1 MLDLFQIQN
10 TIDMSRIVTLVFI
23 FLTGFILDGN
33 SQGFKAMGIV
43 GLNASQIDGD
53 DSYGFHKLGWSAGA
67 RLSYATEKSYDLSL
81 EMLYSQR
88 GSLVK
93 PVDDNIPNFKIK
105 LNYFEFP
112 VVFSIRDWFIE
123 EKSFYKVRADVGLS
137 YGYLFGIDAP
147 GYDETNFKT
156 HDVSYLIGAG
166 INFTKRF
173 GMSLRYTSSFIKV
186 YKTDNV
192 EDTGLLSYFLT
203 LRSEYSF

>member
-1 MLDLFQIQN
+1 MKQRLKEFFKCFPINLLRNQNDGTTKMVAFMNKTRSNSHTNCPSKKRNLSNKTEIQN
-10 TIDMSRIVTLVFI
+10 
-23 FLTGFILDGN
+23 
-33 SQGFKAMGIV
+33 
-43 GLNASQIDGD
+43 
-53 DSYGFHKLGWSAGA
+53 Y
-67 RLSYATEKSYDLSL
+67 YAKKDRSVQVYDA
-81 EMLYSQR
+81 
-88 GSLVK
+88 
-93 PVDDNIPNFKIK
+93 NFKIK

>member
-1 MLDLFQIQN
+1 MFKSAMLF
-10 TIDMSRIVTLVFI
+10 
-23 FLTGFILDGN
+23 FLIAVSFLQVNG
-33 SQGFKAMGIV
+33 QGFKATGIV

-67 RLSYATEKSYDLSL
+67 RLAYATDKSYDLSL

-93 PVDDNIPNFKIK
+93 PIDDKIPNFKIK

-112 VVFSIRDWFIE
+112 VVFSIRDWYIE
-123 EKSFYKVRADVGLS
+123 ESSFYKVRADLGVS

-147 GYDETNFKT
+147 GYDEASFKT

-173 GMSLRYTSSFIKV
+173 GMSLRYTSSFFKV
-186 YKTDNV
+186 YKSADV
-192 EDTGLLSYFLT
+192 EDSGLLSYFLT